1 MIAVEQLAFTPSQAA
16 LAASVSRPTI
26 YRWMRLDGFPV
37 AHIGGC
43 TRIPADAF
51 RDWLN
56 QQAGVQENADKKKK
70 CPCRCGNTGKG
81 SGKRVGDLVS
91 RERL

>member
-1 MIAVEQLAFTPSQAA
+1 MAIVEQLAFTPSQAA

-43 TRIPADAF
+43 TRIPAEAF
-51 RDWLN
+51 RNWLDK
-56 QQAGVQENADKKKK
+56 QAGVQENAD
-70 CPCRCGNTGKG
+70 
-81 SGKRVGDLVS
+81 
-91 RERL
+91 

>member
-37 AHIGGC
+37 AHIGG
-43 TRIPADAF
+43 F
-51 RDWLN
+51 R
-56 QQAGVQENADKKKK
+56 QMRSEIG
-70 CPCRCGNTGKG
+70 
-81 SGKRVGDLVS
+81 
-91 RERL
+91 